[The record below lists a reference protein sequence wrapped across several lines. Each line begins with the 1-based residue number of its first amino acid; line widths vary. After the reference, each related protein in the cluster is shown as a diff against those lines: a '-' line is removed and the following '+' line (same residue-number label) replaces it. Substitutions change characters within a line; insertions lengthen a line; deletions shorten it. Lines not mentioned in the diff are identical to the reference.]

1 MKPKLKTLE
10 LNQKELN
17 LISKAIEQVVHL
29 GVWNDTIEGL
39 NNKLYNLLTK

>member
-1 MKPKLKTLE
+1 MKPKLKTLK
-10 LNQKELN
+10 LNQQELN
-17 LISKAIEQVVHL
+17 LISKALEQVTRL